1 MTMPPDPF
9 PHPVQSQAGISIQ
22 MPMISVIVPVYNGE
36 VLLPLL
42 LQSLSRLEYPSDR
55 LEILIVNNNSSDR
68 TAEILAEFPSA
79 ASFTALFEPS
89 PGAGTARNA
98 GIRQAKGE
106 FLAFTDAD
114 CVVDS
119 NWLKDLLAGF
129 TNATIGAVA
138 GTLKPHTL
146 THPVERYEAL
156 RLNCP
161 GHRAVHVF
169 LPTAVTANVM
179 YRADVF
185 AQVGTF
191 LECTGGEETDLNWRM
206 QTQTPYRIHFLTEGG
221 LVWHRYRA
229 DLKAFCR
236 TQHYK
241 ARTLIDLH
249 RRWNLHVPTGR
260 KELFKAAIALPNFIP
275 TVIKHSLKQRDR
287 LLQEPG
293 RVLWEG
299 IWEARLDLLVPWE
312 RYRGIREGLRLQA
325 PPSQDTSQNIPMQ
338 QLSGG

>member
-1 MTMPPDPF
+1 MTTSPDPF
-9 PHPVQSQAGISIQ
+9 THPVQPQTETSIQ
-22 MPMISVIVPVYNGE
+22 KPMISVIVPVYNGE

-42 LQSLSRLEYPSDR
+42 LQSLSRLNYPADR

-68 TAEILAEFPSA
+68 TAEILTDSP
-79 ASFTALFEPS
+79 FTILFEPV

-114 CVVDS
+114 CVIEA
-119 NWLKDLLAGF
+119 NWLNDLLAGF
-129 TNATIGAVA
+129 TDASVGAVA
-138 GTLKPHTL
+138 GTLEPHAL
-146 THPVERYEAL
+146 NHPIERYEAL

-161 GHRAVHVF
+161 GHRATHVF

-206 QTQTPYRIHFLTEGG
+206 QTQTPYRINFLTEGG

-236 TQHYK
+236 TQRYK
-241 ARTLIDLH
+241 SRTLIDLH
-249 RRWNLHVPTGR
+249 RRWNLRVPTGR
-260 KELFKAAIALPNFIP
+260 KELFKAAIALPNFLP
-275 TVIKHSLKQRDR
+275 TVIQHSLTQRDR

-293 RVLWEG
+293 RVLREG
-299 IWEARLDLLVPWE
+299 VWEARLNVLVPWE
-312 RYRGIREGLRLQA
+312 RYRGIREGRRLLA
-325 PPSQDTSQNIPMQ
+325 SSPGANLQNSPMQ
-338 QLSGG
+338 QPSGG

>member
-1 MTMPPDPF
+1 MTTPLEPSPTALL
-9 PHPVQSQAGISIQ
+9 QSDDSAK

-42 LQSLSRLEYPSDR
+42 LQSLSQLDYPSDR
-55 LEILIVNNNSSDR
+55 LELLIVNNNSSDR
-68 TAEILAEFPSA
+68 TAEILADSP
-79 ASFTALFEPS
+79 FTILFES
-89 PGAGTARNA
+89 TPGAGTARNA

-129 TNATIGAVA
+129 TDNTIGAVA
-138 GTLKPHTL
+138 GTLKPHAL

-161 GHRAVHVF
+161 GHRATHVF

-185 AQVGTF
+185 AQVGPF

-206 QTQTPYRIHFLTEGG
+206 QTQTPYRIHFLAAGG

-236 TQHYK
+236 TQRYK
-241 ARTLIDLH
+241 SRTLIDLH
-249 RRWNLHVPTGR
+249 RRWNLRVPTGR

-275 TVIKHSLKQRDR
+275 TVVKHSLNQRDR

-293 RVLWEG
+293 RILWEG
-299 IWEARLDLLVPWE
+299 VWEASLDVLVPWE

-325 PPSQDTSQNIPMQ
+325 DLPQADLQNSPMQ
-338 QLSGG
+338 QPSGG

>member
-1 MTMPPDPF
+1 MTTPPDPF
-9 PHPVQSQAGISIQ
+9 TDPIQPKDGDSTQ

-68 TAEILAEFPSA
+68 TAEILAESP
-79 ASFTALFEPS
+79 FTILFEPT

-98 GIRQAKGE
+98 GIRRAKGE

-114 CVVDS
+114 CVVDA

-129 TNATIGAVA
+129 TDATVGAVA
-138 GTLKPHTL
+138 GTLQPHAL
-146 THPVERYEAL
+146 NHPVERYEAL

-161 GHRAVHVF
+161 GHRATHVF

-185 AQVGTF
+185 AKVGTF

-206 QTQTPYRIHFLTEGG
+206 QTQTPYRIHFLTKGG

-229 DLKAFCR
+229 DLRAFCR
-236 TQHYK
+236 TQRYK

-249 RRWNLHVPTGR
+249 RRWNLRVPTGR

-275 TVIKHSLKQRDR
+275 TVLKHSLNERDR
-287 LLQEPG
+287 LLKEPG
-293 RVLWEG
+293 RVLWEA
-299 IWEARLDLLVPWE
+299 IWEARLDVLVPWE
-312 RYRGIREGLRLQA
+312 RYRGIREGLRLQDS
-325 PPSQDTSQNIPMQ
+325 PRQVDSQTSPIQ
-338 QLSGG
+338 QPSGG

>member
-1 MTMPPDPF
+1 MTPPPDPF
-9 PHPVQSQAGISIQ
+9 THPAQPQTETSTQK
-22 MPMISVIVPVYNGE
+22 PMISVIVPVYNGE

-42 LQSLSRLEYPSDR
+42 LQSLSRLNYPADR

-68 TAEILAEFPSA
+68 TAEILAEPPIPSL
-79 ASFTALFEPS
+79 TILFEPT

-119 NWLKDLLAGF
+119 NWLNDLLAGF
-129 TNATIGAVA
+129 TDATVGAVA
-138 GTLKPHTL
+138 GTLEPHAL
-146 THPVERYEAL
+146 THPVERYEAIK
-156 RLNCP
+156 LNCP
-161 GHRAVHVF
+161 GHRAVHTF

-185 AQVGTF
+185 AKVGSF

-206 QTQTPYRIHFLTEGG
+206 QTQTPYRINFLTEGG

-229 DLKAFCR
+229 DLKVFCR
-236 TQHYK
+236 TQRYK
-241 ARTLIDLH
+241 SRTLIDLH
-249 RRWNLHVPTGR
+249 RRWNLRVPTGR

-275 TVIKHSLKQRDR
+275 TVIKHSLGQRDR
-287 LLQEPG
+287 LLREPR

-299 IWEARLDLLVPWE
+299 IWEARLDVLVPWE
-312 RYRGIREGLRLQA
+312 RYRGIREGLRLQESSRQA
-325 PPSQDTSQNIPMQ
+325 ASQTSPMQ
-338 QLSGG
+338 QPSGG

>member
-1 MTMPPDPF
+1 MNTTPPEASPQ
-9 PHPVQSQAGISIQ
+9 PVQSQMEDSTQ
-22 MPMISVIVPVYNGE
+22 KPMISVIVPVYNGE

-42 LQSLSRLEYPSDR
+42 LQSLSRLNYPADR

-68 TAEILAEFPSA
+68 TAEILAESPIPSL
-79 ASFTALFEPS
+79 TVLFETT

-98 GIRQAKGE
+98 GIRQAKGA

-114 CVVDS
+114 CVVDA
-119 NWLKDLLAGF
+119 NWLNDLLAGF
-129 TNATIGAVA
+129 TDATIGAVA
-138 GTLKPHTL
+138 GTLEPHAL

-161 GHRAVHVF
+161 GHRATHVF

-185 AQVGTF
+185 AQVGSF

-206 QTQTPYRIHFLTEGG
+206 QTQTPYRINFLTGGG

-229 DLKAFCR
+229 DLRAFCR
-236 TQHYK
+236 TQRYK
-241 ARTLIDLH
+241 SRTLIDLH
-249 RRWNLHVPTGR
+249 RRWNLRIPTGR
-260 KELFKAAIALPNFIP
+260 KELFKAAIALPHFIP
-275 TVIKHSLKQRDR
+275 TVLKHSLSQRDR
-287 LLQEPG
+287 LLQEPN

-299 IWEARLDLLVPWE
+299 IWEARLDVLVPWE

-325 PPSQDTSQNIPMQ
+325 PSGEVNSQTSPMQ
-338 QLSGG
+338 QPSGG

>member
-1 MTMPPDPF
+1 MTTPPDSLTDPM
-9 PHPVQSQAGISIQ
+9 PSKAEKSTQ
-22 MPMISVIVPVYNGE
+22 MPMVSVIVPVYNGE

-42 LQSLSRLEYPSDR
+42 LQSLSRLNHPSDR

-68 TAEILAEFPSA
+68 TVEILAGSP
-79 ASFTALFEPS
+79 FTILFEPT
-89 PGAGTARNA
+89 PGAGTARNT

-129 TNATIGAVA
+129 TDPTIGAVA
-138 GTLKPHTL
+138 GTLKPHAL

-156 RLNCP
+156 KLNCP
-161 GHRAVHVF
+161 GHRATHVF

-206 QTQTPYRIHFLTEGG
+206 QTQTPYRINFLTEGG

-236 TQHYK
+236 TQRYK
-241 ARTLIDLH
+241 SRTLIDLH
-249 RRWNLHVPTGR
+249 RRWNLRVPTGR

-275 TVIKHSLKQRDR
+275 TVVKHSLGQRDR
-287 LLQEPG
+287 FLQKPG

-299 IWEARLDLLVPWE
+299 IWEARLDILVPWE

-325 PPSQDTSQNIPMQ
+325 PPRQVASQPNPMQ
-338 QLSGG
+338 QPSGG